1 MNTRFTLITAT
12 ALSVLASLS
21 SHAPADPVDE
31 AIVGDAV
38 LNNEAY
44 RLLDTLTT
52 RFGARLTGTDGNTRS
67 MDFLEAELNALN
79 IETRRETTSIPGWTR
94 SDDRVS
100 LIHPHQRDLRA
111 VAFGYV
117 DRHDPFEAGV
127 VFIENREIDELEPD
141 ELQGRVGLIAPGIRF
156 SQQEFERLVHD
167 FGLRGALLINRVN
180 GGQILGRVANH
191 DGITPPL
198 PIYSVTVEE
207 GRWIQRQLEDG
218 LDVRVRIET
227 RSQPVEMTIDNL
239 VATLPGVSDQ
249 KIILGA
255 HFDSWDFGQGA
266 IDNGVGIAQ
275 LFDTARLLQAHSA
288 INEHTVEFVWFNAEE
303 WGLFGSRDYVER
315 HDLGSVR
322 VMINLDMAG
331 RPIQINAMGFDEL
344 IPLLDTYSA
353 KLGSWEFEKKTA
365 NKTWLGSDH
374 HPFILKGVPSITF
387 NAPFAPEDV
396 RYYHDFGDSFE
407 KIDREMLARAT
418 ALTALL
424 IRDLANDTTSEL
436 RHYSEKETAEL
447 FRKAGLEKKMRK
459 AGKWPFGETEAV
471 GED

>member
-1 MNTRFTLITAT
+1 MKTHFTLITAT
-12 ALSVLASLS
+12 ALSVLASFS
-21 SHAPADPVDE
+21 SHATADSVDE
-31 AIVGDAV
+31 AMVGDAI

-79 IETRRETTSIPGWTR
+79 IETRRETFTIPGWTR

-100 LIHPHQRDLRA
+100 LIRPHQRDLRA

-127 VFIENREIDELEPD
+127 VFIENREIDDLEPD
-141 ELQGRVGLIAPGIRF
+141 QLQGRIGLIAPGIRF
-156 SQQEFERLVHD
+156 SRQDFKRLVDD
-167 FGLRGALLINRVN
+167 FGLRGALLINRVG
-180 GGQILGRVANH
+180 GGQIMGRVTNH
-191 DGITPPL
+191 DGISPPL

-218 LDVRVRIET
+218 LDVRVRMET
-227 RSQPVEMTIDNL
+227 RSQLVEMTIDNL
-239 VATLPGVSDQ
+239 IATLPGVSDQ
-249 KIILGA
+249 KIVLGG

-275 LFDTARLLQAHSA
+275 LFDTARLLKTHSA
-288 INEHTVEFVWFNAEE
+288 RNEHTVEFVWFNAEE

-315 HDLGSVR
+315 HDLEPVR
-322 VMINLDMAG
+322 AMVNLDMAG

-344 IPLLDTYSA
+344 IPLLETYSA
-353 KLGSWEFEKKTA
+353 KLGSWEFEKKVV
-365 NKTWLGSDH
+365 NKAWLGSDH
-374 HPFILKGVPSITF
+374 QSFMLKGVPSITF
-387 NAPFAPEDV
+387 NAPFDPEVV

-418 ALTALL
+418 ALAALL
-424 IRDLANDTTSEL
+424 IRDLANDTTSDL
-436 RHYSEKETAEL
+436 RQYSEEETAEL
-447 FRKAGLEKKMRK
+447 FREAGLEKKMKK
-459 AGKWPFGETEAV
+459 AGKWPFAEN
-471 GED
+471 